1 MVRQIWGLCWTL
13 WAATFVGNNAAAATP
28 GQDAQRSA
36 GETKPAVWEFIKPVQ
51 VTRRSD
57 GVYFVDF
64 GRAAF
69 GQLEL
74 EIAAPAGN
82 EAGRRIVVRL
92 GEKLAD
98 ADHLDRK
105 PPGSVR
111 FLETP
116 VITAAGKSTYR
127 VELTNAD
134 ARRMPG
140 DIGAV
145 MPFRYVE
152 LQNMPEGTT
161 PEELTA
167 RGVRQIA
174 VHYPFDDNAAD
185 FVCSDE
191 KLNAI
196 WALCKYSIK
205 ATSFAGM
212 FVDGDRE
219 RKPYEADAYIDQL
232 GWYYCTDDTTLPR
245 YTHEYLITHPT
256 WPTEWIMFSVLM
268 GWNDYLYTG
277 DARSLTAC
285 YNDLKAKT
293 LRGLEREDG
302 LISTVKPAVPASV
315 SQSVHFNGKLKDI
328 VDWPA
333 AERDGCEMLP
343 VNTVVNAFHCRSLTL
358 MANMAEALGKAD
370 DAAEFRRAAA
380 RTLKSLNTKL
390 VDANTG
396 LYVDGEGSRHSSL
409 HANMFPL
416 AFGLAPAERRA
427 NVSAFVRGR
436 GMACSV
442 YGAQFLMDALFD
454 SGRGADAV
462 HLMEAPGDRSWR
474 HMVEDVGTTIT
485 LEAWDTRYKP
495 NEDWNHAWGAAPANL
510 LPRKVLGVEPLEG
523 GYGKVLVWPR
533 CAGGADLA
541 AVAWAR
547 GKVPTVRGPITVDWR
562 HTAAGFYLALELPP
576 ETSAQVRLP
585 LEWGDRV
592 QVDGK
597 PTIGTKHDGT
607 VEVEVTGSGKHELS
621 VGR

>member
-1 MVRQIWGLCWTL
+1 ML
-13 WAATFVGNNAAAATP
+13 WLVTFVGINAAAAP
-28 GQDAQRSA
+28 GPDAQTYT
-36 GETKPAVWEFIKPVQ
+36 GPTKPVVRELIKPAHVSLR
-51 VTRRSD
+51 TD

-69 GQLEL
+69 GQLQL
-74 EIAAPAGN
+74 EIPAPAN
-82 EAGRRIVVRL
+82 NQAGRRIVVRL

-98 ADHLDRK
+98 ADHLDRA
-105 PPGSVR
+105 PGGSVR
-111 FLETP
+111 FLETG
-116 VITAAGKSTYR
+116 VTTAAGRSAYR
-127 VELTNAD
+127 VELTKAD
-134 ARRMPG
+134 GRRMPG

-161 PEELTA
+161 AEDLTA
-167 RGVRQIA
+167 GGVRQIA

-205 ATSFAGM
+205 ATSYAGV

-245 YTHEYLITHPT
+245 YTHEYLMTHPT
-256 WPTEWIMFSVLM
+256 WPTEWIMFSVLT

-277 DARSLTAC
+277 DARSLTAW
-285 YNDLKAKT
+285 YGDLKAKT
-293 LRGLEREDG
+293 LRPLEREDG
-302 LISTVKPAVPASV
+302 LISTVTPPVPASV
-315 SQSVHFNGKLKDI
+315 NRSVHFNSKLRDI
-328 VDWPA
+328 VDWPV

-358 MANMAEALGKAD
+358 MANMAEALGKSD
-370 DAAEFRRAAA
+370 DAAEFRRAAQ
-380 RTLKSLNTKL
+380 RTLKSLNAKL
-390 VDANTG
+390 VDPNTG
-396 LYVDGEGSRHSSL
+396 LYLDGEGSSHSSL

-416 AFGLAPAERRA
+416 AFGLVPAERQA
-427 NVSAFVRGR
+427 AVSAFVQGR

-454 SGRGADAV
+454 SERGADAV
-462 HLMEAPGDRSWR
+462 QLMEAPGDRSWR

-495 NEDWNHAWGAAPANL
+495 NQDWNHAWGAAPANL
-510 LPRKVLGVEPLEG
+510 LPRKILGVEPLEP
-523 GYGKVLVWPR
+523 GYRKVLVWPR
-533 CAGGADLA
+533 CAGAADLA

-547 GKVPTVRGPITVDWR
+547 GKVPTVKGPIAVDWR
-562 HTAAGFYLALELPP
+562 HTADGFHLDLELPP
-576 ETSAQVRLP
+576 QSSALVRLP
-585 LEWGDRV
+585 SEWGEQV

-597 PTIGTKHDGT
+597 PMIGTKRAGT
-607 VEVEVTGSGKHELS
+607 VDVEVTASGKHELS

>member
-1 MVRQIWGLCWTL
+1 MRHIPALCWTL
-13 WAATFVGNNAAAATP
+13 WVAAFLGISAAAVPAT
-28 GQDAQRSA
+28 DAQTYT
-36 GETKPAVWEFIKPVQ
+36 GQTKSLVREFIKPVR
-51 VTRRSD
+51 VIRRID

-69 GQLEL
+69 GQLQL
-74 EIAAPAGN
+74 EVPAPANN

-98 ADHLDRK
+98 ADHLDQA
-105 PPGSVR
+105 PGGSVR
-111 FLETP
+111 FRETT
-116 VITAAGKSTYR
+116 VTTMAGKSTYQI
-127 VELTNAD
+127 ELTKAD
-134 ARRMPG
+134 ARRMPA

-161 PEELTA
+161 PEDLTA

-174 VHYPFDDNAAD
+174 VHYLFDDNAAD

-205 ATSFAGM
+205 ATSYAGV

-232 GWYYCTDDTTLPR
+232 GWYYCTDDTTLPG

-256 WPTEWIMFSVLM
+256 WPTEWIMFSVLT

-285 YNDLKAKT
+285 YTDLKAKT

-302 LISTVKPAVPASV
+302 LISTVKPPVPASV
-315 SQSVHFNGKLKDI
+315 NKSVHFNGKLRDI

-343 VNTVVNAFHCRSLTL
+343 VNTVVNAFHCRALTL
-358 MANMAEALGKAD
+358 MANMAEALGKSD
-370 DAAEFRRAAA
+370 DAAGFRQAAQ
-380 RTLKSLNTKL
+380 RTLNSLNTKL
-390 VDANTG
+390 VDPNTG
-396 LYVDGEGSRHSSL
+396 LYVDGEGSSHSSL

-416 AFGLAPAERRA
+416 AFGLVPTERRA
-427 NVSAFVRGR
+427 AVSAFVRGR

-454 SGRGADAV
+454 AGRGADAV
-462 HLMEAPGDRSWR
+462 QLMEAPGDRSWR

-510 LPRKVLGVEPLEG
+510 LPRNILGVEPLEP
-523 GYGKVLVWPR
+523 GYRTVLVWPR
-533 CAGGADLA
+533 CAGAADLA

-547 GKVPTVRGPITVDWR
+547 GKVPTAKGPITVDWR
-562 HTAAGFYLALELPP
+562 HTADGFHLDLELPP
-576 ETSAQVRLP
+576 QTSALVRLP
-585 LEWGDRV
+585 PDWGQQV

-597 PTIGTKHDGT
+597 SMTGTKHDGT
-607 VEVEVTGSGKHELS
+607 VDVEVTESGKHELS

>member
-1 MVRQIWGLCWTL
+1 MRNIWRLCCTL
-13 WAATFVGNNAAAATP
+13 LVVTFVGNSAAPGLNAQTYTVQPKA
-28 GQDAQRSA
+28 RVK
-36 GETKPAVWEFIKPVQ
+36 EIIKPVQ
-51 VTRRSD
+51 VTKRAD
-57 GVYFVDF
+57 GVFFVDF

-74 EIAAPAGN
+74 EIAAPADN
-82 EAGRRIVVRL
+82 EAGRSIVVRL

-98 ADHLDRK
+98 ADHLDRT
-105 PPGSVR
+105 PGGSVR
-111 FLETP
+111 FLETA
-116 VITAAGKSTYR
+116 VVTAPGKSTYQI
-127 VELTNAD
+127 ELTKAD
-134 ARRMPG
+134 ARRMPD

-152 LQNMPEGTT
+152 LQNMPEGTAA
-161 PEELTA
+161 EDLAA

-174 VHYPFDDNAAD
+174 VHYPFDGNAAE
-185 FVCSDE
+185 FVCSDD

-205 ATSFAGM
+205 ATSYAGV

-219 RKPYEADAYIDQL
+219 RKPYEADAYVNQL
-232 GWYYCTDDTTLPR
+232 GWYYCNDDTTLPR

-256 WPTEWIMFSVLM
+256 WPTEWIMYSVLT

-277 DARSLTAC
+277 DRASLKAWYT
-285 YNDLKAKT
+285 DLKAKT

-302 LISTVKPAVPASV
+302 LISTVKPPVSASV
-315 SQSVHFNGKLKDI
+315 NRSVHFNGKLRDI
-328 VDWPA
+328 VDWPV

-343 VNTVVNAFHCRSLTL
+343 VNSVVNAFHCRSLTL
-358 MANMAEALGKAD
+358 MANMADALGKSD
-370 DAAEFRRAAA
+370 DAAEFRQAAA

-396 LYVDGEGSRHSSL
+396 LYVDGEGSGHSSL

-416 AFGLAPAERRA
+416 AFGLVPAERREK
-427 NVSAFVRGR
+427 VSAFVQGR

-442 YGAQFLMDALFD
+442 YGAQSLMDALFD

-462 HLMEAPGDRSWR
+462 QLMEAPGDRSWR

-510 LPRKVLGVEPLEG
+510 LPRNILGVEPLEP

-533 CAGGADLA
+533 CAAAADLS

-547 GKVPTVRGPITVDWR
+547 GKVPTVKGPITVDWR
-562 HTAAGFYLALELPP
+562 HTADGFHLALELPP
-576 ETSAQVRLP
+576 QTSALVRLP
-585 LEWGDRV
+585 SQWGEQT

-597 PTIGTKHDGT
+597 PVTATKHDAT
-607 VEVEVTGSGKHELS
+607 VDVEVTGSGKHELS